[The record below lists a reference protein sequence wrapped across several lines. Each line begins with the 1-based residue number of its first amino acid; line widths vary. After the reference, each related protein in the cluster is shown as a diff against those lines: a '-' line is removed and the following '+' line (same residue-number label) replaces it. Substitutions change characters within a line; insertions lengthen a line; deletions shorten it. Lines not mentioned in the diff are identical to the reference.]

1 MVKQAHETYK
11 AEVSTLQKSYK
22 RYALDFIHSNQ
33 FHDEKDAWSKNE
45 HQKNYHTVVDLLKNH
60 EKLVRRYFDQETFD
74 GIGVSMLLEDFYTAD
89 LQNAITPIEPN
100 QTSSGISVLSDSNFS
115 TEPLLDR
122 HTLDLI
128 VQLANEVG
136 LFKEKLDADDVAA
149 RYATD
154 TLRTMTS
161 RNNTR
166 LVVLLDKL
174 ASSGIIPY
182 HWQAVIAKKK
192 LVVSSSGR
200 KYLDQHDM
208 SSTLNRSKETPP
220 SISEKHFLAI
230 IDKYI
235 RKIKSKEV

>member
-1 MVKQAHETYK
+1 MLVRKYFE
-11 AEVSTLQKSYK
+11 
-22 RYALDFIHSNQ
+22 LDVFDDTSI
-33 FHDEKDAWSKNE
+33 A
-45 HQKNYHTVVDLLKNH
+45 DLLNEFYTIDLPH
-60 EKLVRRYFDQETFD
+60 TDAQGITGGSD
-74 GIGVSMLLEDFYTAD
+74 ITPHTAAPGIGF
-89 LQNAITPIEPN
+89 TP
-100 QTSSGISVLSDSNFS
+100 
-115 TEPLLDR
+115 
-122 HTLDLI
+122 TLGRNTIDLI

-235 RKIKSKEV
+235 RKIKSKDYDK